1 MNKDT
6 TVWGVLAGIGA
17 GAAAMYFLDPDR
29 GARRRALVR
38 NQFTSAAHQL
48 PEAVRV
54 TREDLSN
61 RAQGL
66 YYEARNLFSSSD
78 DEAGDEVIEARVR
91 SKLGRIVSHP
101 HAVEVRSN
109 DGHITLSGVIL
120 SDEVDGLLEC
130 ANGVAG
136 VKSVEN
142 NLDAH
147 DSAEGIPSLQG
158 GTKRENRWEFF
169 QENWSPAAR
178 FVAGTAGTAAL
189 AYGLAKRDAV
199 GFGLGAVGAALLARS
214 ATNTELQSL
223 IGFGEETGKQQAI
236 H

>member
-1 MNKDT
+1 MKKDKT
-6 TVWGVLAGIGA
+6 FWGVLAGIGA

-29 GARRRALVR
+29 GARRRALVS
-38 NQFTSAAHQL
+38 NKVSSAAHQL
-48 PEAVRV
+48 PDAVRV

-61 RAQGL
+61 RAQGVW
-66 YYEARNLFSSSD
+66 YEARNLFTKQD
-78 DEAGDEVIEARVR
+78 DDADDQVIEARVR

-101 HAVEVRSN
+101 HAVTVKSEN
-109 DGHITLSGVIL
+109 GDITLSGIIL
-120 SDEVDGLLEC
+120 ADEVAGLLTC
-130 ANGVAG
+130 ADSVPG

-142 NLDAH
+142 NLEAH
-147 DSAEGIPSLQG
+147 DSPEGIPSLQG
-158 GTKRENRWEFF
+158 GTRRENRWEFF

-189 AYGLAKRDAV
+189 AYGLTKRDAV
-199 GFGLGAVGAALLARS
+199 GLGLGAVGAALLARS

-223 IGFGEETGKQQAI
+223 IGFGEETEKPQTV

>member
-1 MNKDT
+1 MKKDT

-17 GAAAMYFLDPDR
+17 GAAAMYFLDPDK
-29 GARRRALVR
+29 GSRRRTLVTDKL
-38 NQFTSAAHQL
+38 TSAVNQI
-48 PEAVRV
+48 PDTVRV

-66 YYEARNLFSSSD
+66 WYQTQNLFTKQADDASD
-78 DEAGDEVIEARVR
+78 ETVTARVR

-101 HAVEVRSN
+101 HAVNVETK
-109 DGHITLSGVIL
+109 DGNVSLSGIIFA
-120 SDEVDGLLEC
+120 DEVAGLIKC
-130 ANGVAG
+130 AESVPG

-158 GTKRENRWEFF
+158 GTRRRDQWEFF
-169 QENWSPAAR
+169 QDNWSPAAR

-189 AYGLAKRDAV
+189 AFGLAKRDAV
-199 GFGLGAVGAALLARS
+199 GLGLGTIGAALLARS
-214 ATNTELQSL
+214 ATNTDLQSL
-223 IGFGEETGKQQAI
+223 IGFGEKQETI

>member
-29 GARRRALVR
+29 GARRRAEVS
-38 NQFTSAAHQL
+38 NQITSAVNQI
-48 PEAVRV
+48 PDTVRV
-54 TREDLSN
+54 TGEDLSN

-66 YYEARNLFSSSD
+66 WYQTQNLFTKKD
-78 DEAGDEVIEARVR
+78 DDAPDETVTARVR

-101 HAVEVRSN
+101 HAVNVETQ
-109 DGHITLSGVIL
+109 DGNVSLSGVIFA
-120 SDEVDGLLEC
+120 DEVDGLLKC
-130 ANGVAG
+130 AEGVPG

-142 NLDAH
+142 NLEAH
-147 DSAEGIPSLQG
+147 ESAEGIPSLQG
-158 GTKRENRWEFF
+158 GTRRESRLEFL

-189 AYGLAKRDAV
+189 AFGLAKRDAV
-199 GFGLGAVGAALLARS
+199 GLGVGTIGAALLARS
-214 ATNTELQSL
+214 ATNTGLQSL
-223 IGFGEETGKQQAI
+223 IGFGEKQQTV